1 MELFNNLPFIMVIGF
16 LLLTLVVGLYYSRKV
31 KTLREY
37 AVGNKDFATATLVA
51 TMLATNFGGGGLLRN
66 VEQTYAKGLFWILFG
81 LFSSAIGFWLLTPL
95 MLRMGPFMQHLSLAE
110 SIGNAYGRLP
120 RLVTALVSII
130 RSTLAVAMQII
141 AITTA
146 IEVCINLSG
155 SENEKM
161 LQASITV
168 LATLILILYSMFG
181 GIRSVTFTDVLQFIT
196 FTAIIPLV
204 AWFLFKSTN
213 KSMVAVA
220 SILQKEPRFQ
230 LSTCLHA
237 GKLLAIIA
245 LFLTS
250 LASNITPTTIQR
262 IYMASSPMQ
271 ARKLFV
277 YAGFF
282 SLIITG
288 SITLIAL
295 LLFVKAPTLSVAEI
309 WPHIF
314 TNIPSIF
321 KGLVAISLLAMAMST
336 ADSKLNTCAVLVSH
350 DIVGSIQ
357 ATKGIADKHKLG
369 LARLTVLTMG
379 IHAMLLVFQRRDLLS
394 LLMFGFDVSVP
405 IITAPFLLAVYG
417 FRSSSRTALIGMATG
432 ILAIFAWN
440 RWIQPMAGINGAFPC
455 MLANGLAMLLA
466 HYLLPQPAGTGWVAP
481 DKMYQ

>member
-1 MELFNNLPFIMVIGF
+1 MVIGF

>member
-130 RSTLAVAMQII
+130 RSTIAVAIQII
-141 AITTA
+141 AITMA
-146 IEVCINLSG
+146 IEICMNLS
-155 SENEKM
+155 SSNNM
-161 LQASITV
+161 MIQTSITV

-230 LSTCLHA
+230 LSNCLHA

-282 SLIITG
+282 SLIIKG

-379 IHAMLLVFQRRDLLS
+379 IYAMLLVFQRRDLLS

-432 ILAIFAWN
+432 ISTILAWN
-440 RWIQPMAGINGAFPC
+440 RWIEPTTGINGAFFC
-455 MLANGLAMLLA
+455 ILANGLAMLLA
-466 HYLLPQPAGTGWVAP
+466 HYLLPQPAGSGWVAP